1 MGRLTGKVAIV
12 TGAGQGVG
20 KGIALAFAKEGA
32 KVVIAE
38 INPDT
43 AKATAEEIKQLG
55 KEALAVVC
63 DVGDEKQVK
72 QMVAEAVNKFGPI
85 DILVNNAQAWT
96 GRSAYHLSSPIESL
110 PEEWW
115 DLAFQSGVKGTWYCC
130 KAVFP
135 YMKDRGGK
143 IINFASYM
151 GVVGWEGS
159 ADYNSNKEAIRGFSR
174 TAAREWGKYKI
185 NVNVICP
192 SALTPAMIA
201 YGMAFPDKIEEMTK
215 EMEKIPLKR
224 VGDPEKDI
232 GPVAIFLACSDSDFV
247 TGQTLMVDGGLHM
260 F

>member
-1 MGRLTGKVAIV
+1 MGRLEGKVAIV

-38 INPDT
+38 INPET
-43 AKATAEEIKQLG
+43 AKAAAGEIRQLG
-55 KEALAVVC
+55 ADAMAVVC

-72 QMVAEAVNKFGPI
+72 KMVARAVKKFGPI
-85 DILVNNAQAWT
+85 DIMVNNAQAWT
-96 GRSAYHLSSPIESL
+96 GRSAYHLGSPIESL

-115 DLAFQSGVKGTWYCC
+115 DLAFQSGVKATWYCC
-130 KAVFP
+130 KAVLP

-143 IINFASYM
+143 IVNFASYM

-159 ADYNSNKEAIRGFSR
+159 VDYNSNKEAIRGFTR

-192 SALTPAMIA
+192 AALTPAMIA
-201 YGMAFPDKIEEMTK
+201 FGMASPEKIEEMTK
-215 EMEKIPLKR
+215 EIEKIPLRR

-232 GPVAIFLACSDSDFV
+232 GRVAVFLACEDSDFV
-247 TGQTLMVDGGLHM
+247 TGQTIMVDGGVHM

>member
-1 MGRLTGKVAIV
+1 VGRLEGKVAIV

-32 KVVIAE
+32 KVVVAD
-38 INPDT
+38 INSET
-43 AKATAEEIKQLG
+43 AQATAGEIRSSGQK
-55 KEALAVVC
+55 ALAVTC
-63 DVGDEKQVK
+63 DVGIEEQVK
-72 QMVAEAVNKFGPI
+72 EMVDKAAAEFGPI
-85 DILVNNAQAWT
+85 DILVNNAQSWT
-96 GRSAYHLSSPIESL
+96 GRSAYHLGSPIESF

-135 YMKDRGGK
+135 HMQNRGGK

-159 ADYNSNKEAIRGFSR
+159 VDYNANKEAIRGFSR

-192 SALTPAMIA
+192 AAITPSMIA
-201 YGMAFPDKIEEMTK
+201 FGMASPEKIEEMSK
-215 EMEKIPLKR
+215 AIDQIPLKR

-232 GPVAIFLACSDSDFV
+232 GPVAVFLACEDSDFV
-247 TGQTLMVDGGLHM
+247 TGQTIMVDGGVHM